1 MYPEASKHSG
11 IRDCFGLG
19 MATVLSTQTE
29 TLGSRNEETCSR
41 CEAVILVI
49 DFIMSNNVEN

>member
-1 MYPEASKHSG
+1 MDEYNITHTTK
-11 IRDCFGLG
+11 
-19 MATVLSTQTE
+19 
-29 TLGSRNEETCSR
+29 NEEVFIQISG